1 MIPDD
6 SWLNAFI
13 TLLVI
18 LDPPGLIPIFLGLTV
33 GMNRSERRQTALTTS
48 FISFSILAL
57 FAFAGLQILAILGIS
72 LGAFRIAGGI
82 LLFFIAFEM
91 IFEKRMERKEKTVEI
106 AITRDHIRNIAAFPL
121 AMPLIA
127 GPGTISATILMASH
141 HHDLRGIIT
150 TLFVVIGA
158 ILICYLFMRL
168 ASPIEKLIGDTGRSI
183 VTRLFGV
190 LLAALAIQFVA
201 DGVRT
206 LFWPA

>member
-1 MIPDD
+1 MTPDD

-33 GMNRSERRQTALTTS
+33 GMNRSERSQTALTAS
-48 FISFSILAL
+48 LISFGILTL
-57 FAFAGLQILAILGIS
+57 FVLAGMQILAMLGIS

-91 IFEKRMERKEKTVEI
+91 IFEKRMERKEKTIEV

-121 AMPLIA
+121 ALPLIA
-127 GPGTISATILMASH
+127 GPGTISATILMSSKQR
-141 HHDLRGIIT
+141 DLPGIMT
-150 TLFVVIGA
+150 TMLVVIGA
-158 ILICYLFMRL
+158 ISICYLFMRL
-168 ASPIEKLIGDTGRSI
+168 TSPIERLIGDTGRSI

-190 LLAALAIQFVA
+190 LLAALAVQFVA